1 MDRVNPFQ
9 PQTSCLAYGG
19 VALVGG
25 SCLAHGDSLGA
36 AGGQLA
42 WVRLADQ
49 AWLCLHWRRS
59 RALSASTVDGFIVP
73 WWEVLLTVETLLT
86 HGSFTFY
93 IYKET
98 CDI

>member
-49 AWLCLHWRRS
+49 AWL
-59 RALSASTVDGFIVP
+59 G
-73 WWEVLLTVETLLT
+73 
-86 HGSFTFY
+86 GM
-93 IYKET
+93 
-98 CDI
+98 